1 MKTTAQR
8 RLARFTG
15 LVLLSLL
22 VVAAGVQVAQA
33 ATSSTTPAAGTQGR
47 GGVAVLATTAFAGT
61 EGRGGVAFRA
71 TAPSA
76 GTQGRGGV
84 AFLTT
89 TSSAATAQ
97 SAVTQ
102 GRGGVAGLATAPSAG
117 TQGRGGVAALSTT
130 SSAGTQGS
138 FDATAFTRGRGGIAS
153 VRGVTAAQPGLSGTP
168 STTSWII
175 FGSALAALMIGV
187 AAWALISRRRQ
198 RDEPLSVA
206 FCAQHPEH
214 AMCGTA

>member
-22 VVAAGVQVAQA
+22 VVATGVQVAQA
-33 ATSSTTPAAGTQGR
+33 AASSTTPAAGTQGR
-47 GGVAVLATTAFAGT
+47 GGVAVLATTPSAGT
-61 EGRGGVAFRA
+61 QGRGGVAFEA
-71 TAPSA
+71 TTPSA

-84 AFLTT
+84 AFL
-89 TSSAATAQ
+89 AAT
-97 SAVTQ
+97 
-102 GRGGVAGLATAPSAG
+102 PSVG
-117 TQGRGGVAALSTT
+117 TQGRGGVAAFANTPA
-130 SSAGTQGS
+130 AGTQ
-138 FDATAFTRGRGGIAS
+138 GRGGIAA

-168 STTSWII
+168 SNASWII
-175 FGSALAALMIGV
+175 VGSALAVFMIAL

-214 AMCGTA
+214 AMCATG

>member
-33 ATSSTTPAAGTQGR
+33 ATSSTTPSAEWQGR
-47 GGVAVLATTAFAGT
+47 GGVTALATTPSADWQ
-61 EGRGGVAFRA
+61 GRGGVTALA
-71 TAPSA
+71 TTPSA
-76 GTQGRGGV
+76 GTQ
-84 AFLTT
+84 
-89 TSSAATAQ
+89 
-97 SAVTQ
+97 
-102 GRGGVAGLATAPSAG
+102 
-117 TQGRGGVAALSTT
+117 
-130 SSAGTQGS
+130 
-138 FDATAFTRGRGGIAS
+138 GRGGIAS

-168 STTSWII
+168 STASWII
-175 FGSALAALMIGV
+175 VGSALAVLMMGLV
-187 AAWALISRRRQ
+187 AWALISRRRQ

-206 FCAQHPEH
+206 YCAQHPEH

>member
-1 MKTTAQR
+1 MKTTARR

-33 ATSSTTPAAGTQGR
+33 AASSATPAAGTQGRGGVALLATTPAAGTQGR
-47 GGVAVLATTAFAGT
+47 GGVAALA
-61 EGRGGVAFRA
+61 
-71 TAPSA
+71 
-76 GTQGRGGV
+76 
-84 AFLTT
+84 
-89 TSSAATAQ
+89 
-97 SAVTQ
+97 
-102 GRGGVAGLATAPSAG
+102 
-117 TQGRGGVAALSTT
+117 TT
-130 SSAGTQGS
+130 SSAGTQGTGP
-138 FDATAFTRGRGGIAS
+138 ATAFARGRGGIAS

-168 STTSWII
+168 STASWII
-175 FGSALAALMIGV
+175 VGSALAVLMMGL

>member
-22 VVAAGVQVAQA
+22 VVAVGVQVAQA
-33 ATSSTTPAAGTQGR
+33 AASSTTPAAGTQGR
-47 GGVAVLATTAFAGT
+47 GGVAFLTTTPAAGT
-61 EGRGGVAFRA
+61 KAGAASRSWRRPLPPGREGRGGVTAFA
-71 TAPSA
+71 VTPAA
-76 GTQGRGGV
+76 GTQGRGGI
-84 AFLTT
+84 
-89 TSSAATAQ
+89 AA
-97 SAVTQ
+97 
-102 GRGGVAGLATAPSAG
+102 
-117 TQGRGGVAALSTT
+117 
-130 SSAGTQGS
+130 
-138 FDATAFTRGRGGIAS
+138 

-168 STTSWII
+168 STASWII
-175 FGSALAALMIGV
+175 VGSALAVLMMGL